1 MEILSLVIIV
11 LVLVTGFGVL
21 IFVIKNSLT
30 AQSQEQTLEAMVN
43 KVFGLTA
50 NQLAQ
55 QSKQLLSAEKEI
67 IQTDLVN
74 KERSIQKMVDQLKQE
89 IDERQKEIRTLEQ
102 DRNKSYASIR
112 EAILQHQEIAK
123 ELRTTTESL
132 AKVLSNNQQRGEWGE
147 RIIEDLLQS
156 SGFVEGIHYVRQ
168 AKLGAGT
175 DRPDITL
182 MLPNKRVVP
191 VDVKFPYSE
200 IQKMVMTDSKEQ
212 KAAHQKQFASDV
224 RQKIKKVAEYIRPE
238 DDTLDYAILF
248 VPNEMVFSFI
258 NQKYPDLVSEAI
270 QARVMLVSP
279 FTFLIVAR
287 TIMES
292 YRNFMMES
300 NLRSIV
306 KHISEFAKEW
316 EMFIEEFDK
325 FGGSIAKL
333 DENFRKIR
341 DTRYRQMGK
350 KIGQIEKFKQ
360 GSDSKQ
366 AVLLSE

>member
-1 MEILSLVIIV
+1 MDFLSLSLIIIV
-11 LVLVTGFGVL
+11 LIIGFAIL

-30 AQSQEQTLEAMVN
+30 NQNQDKTLEAMVN

-55 QSKQLLSAEKEI
+55 QSRQLLSAEKEI
-67 IQTDLVN
+67 IQTDLAN
-74 KERSIQKMVDQLKQE
+74 KERSIHRVVEQLKTE

-112 EAILQHQEIAK
+112 EAIVQHQEITK

-156 SGFVEGIHYVRQ
+156 SGFVEGIHYARQ
-168 AKLGAGT
+168 AKLGAGA

-200 IQKMVMTDSKEQ
+200 IQKMVSAETKEN
-212 KAAHQKQFASDV
+212 KLVHEKQFEIDV
-224 RQKIKKVAEYIRPE
+224 RQKIKKVATYIRPE

-258 NQKYPDLVSEAI
+258 NQKYPDLISEAI
-270 QARVMLVSP
+270 RMRVMIVSP

-306 KHISEFAKEW
+306 KQIGEFAKEW

-325 FGGSIAKL
+325 FGGNIGKL
-333 DENFRKIR
+333 DESFRKIR
-341 DTRYRQMGK
+341 DTRHKQMSK

-360 GSDSKQ
+360 GEQEK
-366 AVLLSE
+366 LIG

>member
-1 MEILSLVIIV
+1 MDLLSLAIIIV
-11 LVLVTGFGVL
+11 VLIAGFGAL
-21 IFVIKNSLT
+21 IFVLKKTLT
-30 AQSQEQTLEAMVN
+30 PQNQEQNLEAMVN

-55 QSKQLLSAEKEI
+55 QSKQLLSAEKEV
-67 IQTDLVN
+67 IQTDLMN
-74 KERSIQKMVDQLKQE
+74 KERSIQKMVEQIKTE
-89 IDERQKEIRTLEQ
+89 IDERQKEIRALEQ
-102 DRNKSYASIR
+102 DRNKSYASIKESIEQHR
-112 EAILQHQEIAK
+112 EITK
-123 ELRTTTESL
+123 ELKTTTDSL

-156 SGFVEGIHYVRQ
+156 SGFVEGVHYVRQ
-168 AKLGAGT
+168 AKLGAGS

-200 IQKMVMTDSKEQ
+200 MQKMVTTDSKQQ
-212 KAAHQKQFASDV
+212 KEIHEKQFAIDV
-224 RQKIKKVAEYIRPE
+224 KQKIKKVALYIRPE

-258 NQKYPDLVSEAI
+258 NQKYPELISEAI
-270 QARVMLVSP
+270 RMRVMIVSP

-306 KHISEFAKEW
+306 KQIGEFAKEW
-316 EMFIEEFDK
+316 EMFIDEFDT
-325 FGGSIAKL
+325 FGKNIGKL
-333 DENFRKIR
+333 DESYHKIR
-341 DTRYRQMGK
+341 DTRHKQMSR
-350 KIGQIEKFKQ
+350 KIEHIEKFKHGDEKASLNQ
-360 GSDSKQ
+360 
-366 AVLLSE
+366 